1 MDFDFKPVLEELPA
15 LLRGAGITLFIC
27 SVSIVLSLF
36 VGVALT
42 IAGQSGFRLLRGYVR
57 LHISF
62 ARGTPLFVQVMI
74 VYFLL
79 PQLGLRLSPFTA
91 GIIALSLNSAA
102 YGSEIMR
109 GALSAIPKG
118 QIEAA
123 RALSMSGWRI
133 WQRIKLPQ
141 VFVLML
147 PPMAFEF
154 AGLIRASAILSV
166 IGVTELT
173 RAGVQIVAF
182 TYKPVEVW
190 LSVGVAYFIMIYTV
204 GLLSRKIENATRAS
218 RSV

>member
-1 MDFDFKPVLEELPA
+1 MNFGPILEELPA
-15 LLRGAGITLFIC
+15 LLRGAGITLVIC
-27 SVSIVLSLF
+27 AIAIVLSLV

-42 IAGQSGFRLLRGYVR
+42 VVGQGRLWILRAYVR
-57 LHISF
+57 THISF

-74 VYFLL
+74 IYFLL

-109 GALSAIPKG
+109 GALSAIPKS

-123 RALSMSGWRI
+123 RALSMSEWRI

-154 AGLIRASAILSV
+154 AGLIRASAVLSV

-173 RAGVQIVAF
+173 RVGVQIVAF

-190 LSVGVAYFIMIYTV
+190 LAIGVVYFIMIYAV
-204 GLLSRKIENATRAS
+204 GFLSRQVENATRAF
-218 RSV
+218 RPV